1 MLIARALVKHP
12 PLLVLDEPLQGLDN
26 VSRLLVKKFVE
37 YLMGQHDTQIMFIS
51 HHREDAPAGITN
63 VLEFVPREDRPGSFE
78 YRITELKH

>member
-1 MLIARALVKHP
+1 
-12 PLLVLDEPLQGLDN
+12 
-26 VSRLLVKKFVE
+26 
-37 YLMGQHDTQIMFIS
+37 MGQHDTQIMFIS